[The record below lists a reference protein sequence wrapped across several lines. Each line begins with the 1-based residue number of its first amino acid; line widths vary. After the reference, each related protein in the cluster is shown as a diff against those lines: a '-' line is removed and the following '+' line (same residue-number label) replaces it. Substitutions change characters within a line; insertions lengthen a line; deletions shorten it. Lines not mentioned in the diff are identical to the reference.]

1 MEEALL
7 KKEEAPESRLVKL
20 LLEKDFQITCAESCT
35 GGMIASLLVNVPG
48 VSEILMESYV
58 TYSNEAKHR
67 LLGVEQEALSEYG
80 AVSQQVAFQ
89 MAEGAARAAGADAA
103 IAVTGIAG
111 PGGGTAQK
119 PVGLVYIGTYLCG
132 NIRVTENHFLGERYE
147 IRKQAAEAALLQ
159 LTAQLTEQG

>member
-20 LLEKDFQITCAESCT
+20 LLEKDLQITCAESCT

-89 MAEGAARAAGADAA
+89 MAEGAARVAGADAA

>member
-20 LLEKDFQITCAESCT
+20 LLEKDLQITCAESCT

-48 VSEILMESYV
+48 VSEVLMESYV

>member
-1 MEEALL
+1 MEEALF

-20 LLEKDFQITCAESCT
+20 LLEKDLQITCAESCT
-35 GGMIASLLVNVPG
+35 GGMIASRLVNVPG

-67 LLGVEQEALSEYG
+67 LLGVEQEALSKYG

-147 IRKQAAEAALLQ
+147 IRRQAAEAALLQ
-159 LTAQLTEQG
+159 LTAQLTEQS

>member
-1 MEEALL
+1 MEEALF

-20 LLEKDFQITCAESCT
+20 LLEKDLQITCAESCT
-35 GGMIASLLVNVPG
+35 GGMIASRLVNVPG

-147 IRKQAAEAALLQ
+147 IRRQAAEAALLQ
-159 LTAQLTEQG
+159 LTAQLTAQG

>member
-1 MEEALL
+1 MEEALF

-20 LLEKDFQITCAESCT
+20 LLEKDLQITCAESCT
-35 GGMIASLLVNVPG
+35 GGMITSRLVNVPG

-67 LLGVEQEALSEYG
+67 LLGVEQEALSKYG

>member
-1 MEEALL
+1 MEEALF

-20 LLEKDFQITCAESCT
+20 LLEKDLQITCAESCT
-35 GGMIASLLVNVPG
+35 GGMIASRLVNVPG

-67 LLGVEQEALSEYG
+67 LLGVEQEALSKYG
-80 AVSQQVAFQ
+80 AVSQQVSFQ

-147 IRKQAAEAALLQ
+147 IRRQAAEAALLQ

>member
-20 LLEKDFQITCAESCT
+20 LLEKDLQITCAESCT

-48 VSEILMESYV
+48 VSVIMMESYV

>member
-1 MEEALL
+1 MEEALF

-20 LLEKDFQITCAESCT
+20 LLEKDLQITCAESCT

>member
-20 LLEKDFQITCAESCT
+20 LLEKDLQITCAESCT
-35 GGMIASLLVNVPG
+35 GGMIASRLVNVPG

>member
-1 MEEALL
+1 MEEALF

-20 LLEKDFQITCAESCT
+20 LLEKDLQITCAESCT
-35 GGMIASLLVNVPG
+35 GGMIASRLVNVPG

-67 LLGVEQEALSEYG
+67 LLGVEQEALSKYG

-89 MAEGAARAAGADAA
+89 KAEGAARAAGADAA

-147 IRKQAAEAALLQ
+147 IRRQAAEAALLQ

>member
-20 LLEKDFQITCAESCT
+20 LLEKDLQITCAESCT

-119 PVGLVYIGTYLCG
+119 PVGLIYIGTYLCG

>member
-20 LLEKDFQITCAESCT
+20 LLEKDLQITCAESCT

-159 LTAQLTEQG
+159 LTAQLTE

>member
-20 LLEKDFQITCAESCT
+20 LLEKDLQITCAESCT

-147 IRKQAAEAALLQ
+147 IRRQAAEAALLQ

>member
-1 MEEALL
+1 M
-7 KKEEAPESRLVKL
+7 
-20 LLEKDFQITCAESCT
+20 
-35 GGMIASLLVNVPG
+35 
-48 VSEILMESYV
+48 

>member
-20 LLEKDFQITCAESCT
+20 LLEKDLQITCAESCT

-80 AVSQQVAFQ
+80 AVSKQVAFQ

>member
-1 MEEALL
+1 MEEALF

-20 LLEKDFQITCAESCT
+20 LLEKDLQITCAESCT

-80 AVSQQVAFQ
+80 AVSPQVAFQ

-147 IRKQAAEAALLQ
+147 IRKQATEAALLQ
-159 LTAQLTEQG
+159 LTAQLTEQD

>member
-1 MEEALL
+1 MEEALF

-20 LLEKDFQITCAESCT
+20 LLEKDLQITCAESCT
-35 GGMIASLLVNVPG
+35 GGMIASRLVNVPG

-67 LLGVEQEALSEYG
+67 LLEVEQEALSKYG

>member
-1 MEEALL
+1 MEEALF

-20 LLEKDFQITCAESCT
+20 LLEKDLQITCAESCT
-35 GGMIASLLVNVPG
+35 GGMIASRLVNVPG

-67 LLGVEQEALSEYG
+67 LLGVEQEALSKYG

-89 MAEGAARAAGADAA
+89 MAEGAARAAGANAA

-147 IRKQAAEAALLQ
+147 IRRQAAEAALLQ

>member
-20 LLEKDFQITCAESCT
+20 LLEKDLQINCAESCT

>member
-20 LLEKDFQITCAESCT
+20 LLEKDLQITCAESCT

-67 LLGVEQEALSEYG
+67 LLGVEQKALSEYG

>member
-20 LLEKDFQITCAESCT
+20 LLEKDLQITCAESCT

-67 LLGVEQEALSEYG
+67 LLGVEQEALSKYG

-147 IRKQAAEAALLQ
+147 IRRQAAEAALLQ

>member
-1 MEEALL
+1 MEEALF

-20 LLEKDFQITCAESCT
+20 LLEKDLQITCAESCT
-35 GGMIASLLVNVPG
+35 GGMIASRLVNVPG

-67 LLGVEQEALSEYG
+67 LLGVEQEALSKYG

-89 MAEGAARAAGADAA
+89 MAEGAARAAGADAV

-147 IRKQAAEAALLQ
+147 IRRQAAEAALLQ

>member
-20 LLEKDFQITCAESCT
+20 LLEKDLQITCAESCT

-111 PGGGTAQK
+111 PGGGTAQ
-119 PVGLVYIGTYLCG
+119 
-132 NIRVTENHFLGERYE
+132 NR
-147 IRKQAAEAALLQ
+147 
-159 LTAQLTEQG
+159 

>member
-20 LLEKDFQITCAESCT
+20 LLEKDLQITCAESCT

-159 LTAQLTEQG
+159 LTVQLTEQG

>member
-20 LLEKDFQITCAESCT
+20 LLEKDLQITCAESCT

-89 MAEGAARAAGADAA
+89 MAEGAARPAGADAA

>member
-1 MEEALL
+1 MEEVLL

-20 LLEKDFQITCAESCT
+20 LLEKDLQITCAESCT
-35 GGMIASLLVNVPG
+35 GGMIASRLVNVPG

-111 PGGGTAQK
+111 PGGGTTQK

-159 LTAQLTEQG
+159 LTAQLTEQD

>member
-1 MEEALL
+1 MEEALF

-20 LLEKDFQITCAESCT
+20 LLEKDLQITCAESCT
-35 GGMIASLLVNVPG
+35 GGMIASRLVNVPG

-67 LLGVEQEALSEYG
+67 LLGVEQEALSKYG

-132 NIRVTENHFLGERYE
+132 NIRVTENHFFGERYE
-147 IRKQAAEAALLQ
+147 IRRQAAEAALLQ

>member
-1 MEEALL
+1 MEEALF
-7 KKEEAPESRLVKL
+7 KKEKAPESRLVKL
-20 LLEKDFQITCAESCT
+20 LLEKDLQITCAESCT
-35 GGMIASLLVNVPG
+35 GGMIASRLVNVPG

-67 LLGVEQEALSEYG
+67 LLGVEQEALSKYG

-147 IRKQAAEAALLQ
+147 IRRQAAEAALLQ